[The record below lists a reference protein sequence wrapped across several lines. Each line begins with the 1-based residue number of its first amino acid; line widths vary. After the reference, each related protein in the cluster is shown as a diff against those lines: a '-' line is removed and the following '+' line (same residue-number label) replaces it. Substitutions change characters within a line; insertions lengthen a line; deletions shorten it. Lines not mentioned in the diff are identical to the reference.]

1 MFNFRGGVS
10 PPWDALGFFIGW
22 LLVPKLIASSKENGG
37 FRVWGGGGGK
47 TPSQKRSAG
56 LPLKLM
62 IGRQAFPFGS
72 WHIFRCSFRRV
83 VLTPKFFQFE

>member
-1 MFNFRGGVS
+1 MSNFRAGVS

-22 LLVPKLIASSKENGG
+22 LLVPKLVASSKKNGG
-37 FRVWGGGGGK
+37 LRVK

-62 IGRQAFPFGS
+62 IGREAFPFGS
-72 WHIFRCSFRRV
+72 WHIFRCFFRRV